1 MPEILD
7 LLTSQ
12 NIQEQHTSHLFLW
25 IFSSKKKAEMGFSS
39 ENKNFIGISS
49 LTKKKQDPT
58 TILILI

>member
-49 LTKKKQDPT
+49 LTKKK
-58 TILILI
+58 